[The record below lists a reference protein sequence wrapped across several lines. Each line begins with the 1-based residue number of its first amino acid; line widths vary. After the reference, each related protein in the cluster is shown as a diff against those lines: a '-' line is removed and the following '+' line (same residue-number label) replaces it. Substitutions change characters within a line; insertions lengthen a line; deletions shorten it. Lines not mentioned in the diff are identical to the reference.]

1 MAKLN
6 KDMFKTGILLGIALI
21 FGFMYGILISNI
33 KSERYDLNNDG
44 KVDLSDI
51 VILRNYIL
59 EHEEENNGEIK

>member
-1 MAKLN
+1 MKVN

-21 FGFMYGILISNI
+21 FGFMYGILLSNI

-59 EHEEENNGEIK
+59 EHEVENNGEIK

>member
-1 MAKLN
+1 MKVN

-21 FGFMYGILISNI
+21 FGFMYGILLSNI

-59 EHEEENNGEIK
+59 EHEVESNGEIK